1 METNSQESGI
11 EKSAEVAKSAMDL
24 LRFIRER
31 KLTAPALVMLEL
43 YKPLAGLGDALVIF
57 AQPFLKAFSF
67 QQRFLEV
74 LRDRAN
80 IDFLI
85 QELEKPQQLCASVKQ
100 G

>member
-1 METNSQESGI
+1 MAIAQSKSIDRNSDVS
-11 EKSAEVAKSAMDL
+11 SPVMDL
-24 LRFIRER
+24 LLFIRER
-31 KLTAPALVMLEL
+31 KLVAPALVMLEL
-43 YKPLAGLGDALVIF
+43 YKPLAGLADALIIF

-85 QELEKPQQLCASVKQ
+85 QELEKPEQLCAGVKQ